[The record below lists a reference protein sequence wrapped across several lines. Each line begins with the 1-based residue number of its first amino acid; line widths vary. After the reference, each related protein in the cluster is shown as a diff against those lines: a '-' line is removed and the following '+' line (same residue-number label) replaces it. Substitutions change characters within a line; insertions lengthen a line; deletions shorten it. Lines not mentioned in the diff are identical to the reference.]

1 MSEPSNIRVST
12 IEQLRALK
20 AMQLIDRFTLA
31 KLAAIA
37 GISARTLGSQLSHWK
52 KEGVLLLE
60 QVGVAPNGRPGQ
72 PKKIFRLAADMV
84 PIVRA
89 SVVAAEGSL
98 AQPPTDKIVPLDR
111 MALVDAAGRLAAAAE
126 KEFDSGRRGRLVA
139 EAARLLEQT
148 RIVLQ
153 RRLEAGRGGV
163 SGALQNELARIE
175 HQVIRAAAIKSQSPE
190 EERLR
195 IMLEASAADL
205 QRVPREHRDLLTRA
219 AKYHVEVDAVG
230 QPAELCFFGGLM
242 AARGQQ
248 GNGQDT
254 VIDGWIFDAAS
265 HYSGKSELDRGPSWD
280 DIETRLIESFGKI
293 IERGYT
299 AAVWHPVV
307 AQCLAG
313 VAKNAVLSVLSGFH
327 VRVADLFLRTSSPVL
342 RRQALIFLQQ
352 YAGDVELVA
361 KCTDIFLPEAQP
373 DGDEDFIDPYFR
385 LHADKA
391 PISPPSF
398 QRVFGALRSEG

>member
-1 MSEPSNIRVST
+1 
-12 IEQLRALK
+12 
-20 AMQLIDRFTLA
+20 MQLMSRFTLT

-37 GISARTLGSQLSHWK
+37 GISVRTLGSQLSYWK
-52 KEGVLLLE
+52 KEGIVLLE

-72 PKKIFRLAADMV
+72 PKKIFCLAADMG

-89 SVVAAEGSL
+89 SVLAAEGTL
-98 AQPPTDKIVPLDR
+98 VQPANNKVAPLHR
-111 MALVDAAGRLAAAAE
+111 MALVVTAGKVAAAAE
-126 KEFDSGRRGRLVA
+126 REFDPGRRARLVA
-139 EAARLLEQT
+139 EAARLVEQT
-148 RIVLQ
+148 QTVLQ
-153 RRLEAGRGGV
+153 RRSEAGRGGATV
-163 SGALQNELARIE
+163 ALQNELARIQ
-175 HQVIRAAAIKSQSPE
+175 HQVIRAAAIKSQPPE

-205 QRVPREHRDLLTRA
+205 QRVPNEHRDLLTRA
-219 AKYHVEVDAVG
+219 AKYHVEVDVVG

-248 GNGQDT
+248 GDGQDT

-280 DIETRLIESFGKI
+280 DIEARLVGSFGKI

-313 VAKNAVLSVLSGFH
+313 IAKNAVLSVLSGFH
-327 VRVADLFLRTSSPVL
+327 VCVADLLQRTSSPVL
-342 RRQALIFLQQ
+342 RRQALTFLQQ

-361 KCTDIFLPEAQP
+361 KYTDVLAP
-373 DGDEDFIDPYFR
+373 DVLAVGDKDSIDPYFR
-385 LHADKA
+385 LHAEKG